1 MKFTSN
7 NQFKFLSDLIEQ
19 TVVES
24 LNEELTKKFKSVLS
38 RKDFLGGI
46 NKIMKEL
53 KNVREEIAAAT
64 GSRKESS
71 L

>member
-1 MKFTSN
+1 VKFTSN